1 MIVTGVKVAN
11 VRAIEAAEFS
21 FKPGFNLIVGVNG
34 VGKSTVLD
42 VLRTCMSHLLPLAA
56 ASRAK
61 SFSFE
66 VADIRSDFPLLDV
79 TVTASVGGEEFQHT
93 SRKWRERIAADDTQ
107 NLDRLRREILESN
120 RLRDRARTLLR
131 ELEESFKVEDTYV
144 LSRPVAEFRAATGTE
159 RGRPNCIY
167 FATNRSVIERA
178 APAKG
183 KSAGGVAAAY
193 AAGLVAR
200 SWQLRQFAQWMRAQ
214 LALADEQPVAAQHIN
229 ALRTAAQRF
238 LPSYSNLRPDEEGAR
253 LLIDREGTALEVG
266 ALSDGERG
274 VLAMVLDLARRLS
287 QANPEMNDPLSD
299 GSAVVLIDEIDLHL
313 HPGWQ
318 RKIVRRLS
326 EVFPQCQF
334 IATTHSPQVVG
345 EVEHERIQIISDGNV
360 ITPTHSF
367 GVDSSRILE
376 EIMDAPPRAAAVQTL
391 LNDLSRQVSDKN
403 LDAAMNLVAKL
414 AEQLGEN
421 DADVIRARTLLE
433 FLGGDE

>member
-11 VRAIEAAEFS
+11 VRAIEAAELS

-42 VLRTCMSHLLPLAA
+42 VLRTSMSHLLPLAG

-66 VADIRSDFPLLDV
+66 VADIRSDCPFLDV
-79 TVTASVGGEEFQHT
+79 TVSASVGGEEFQHT

-120 RLRDRARTLLR
+120 RLRARARTLLR

-144 LSRPVAEFRAATGTE
+144 LSRQVAEFRRAADTE
-159 RGRPNCIY
+159 CGRPNCIY

-200 SWQLRQFAQWMRAQ
+200 PWQLRQFAQWMRAQ
-214 LALADEQPVAAQHIN
+214 MVLADEQPAATQHIN

-238 LPSYSNLRPDEEGAR
+238 LPSYSNLRPDEEGSR
-253 LLIDREGTALEVG
+253 LLIDRKGTALEVG

-274 VLAMVLDLARRLS
+274 VLAMVLDLAGRLS
-287 QANPEMNDPLSD
+287 QANPEMNDPLNE
-299 GSAVVLIDEIDLHL
+299 GGAIVLIDEIDLHL

-376 EIMDAPPRAAAVQTL
+376 EIMDAPPRAAEVQTL
-391 LNDLSRQVSDKN
+391 LDDLSKQVSDKN
-403 LDAAMNLVAKL
+403 LEAAKSLVVKL

-421 DADVIRARTLLE
+421 DAEVIRARTLLE

>member
-1 MIVTGVKVAN
+1 MIVTAVKVAN
-11 VRAIEAAEFS
+11 VRAIESAEFS

-42 VLRTCMSHLLPLAA
+42 VLRTSMSHLLPLTGG
-56 ASRAK
+56 SRAK
-61 SFSFE
+61 PFSFE
-66 VADIRSDFPLLDV
+66 VTDIRSDFPFLDV

-107 NLDRLRREILESN
+107 NLDRLRREILEST
-120 RLRDRARTLLR
+120 RLRERARTLLR
-131 ELEESFKVEDTYV
+131 ELEGSFKVEDTHV
-144 LSRPVAEFRAATGTE
+144 LSRPEAEFRVAAGTE
-159 RGRPNCIY
+159 QGRPNCIY

-193 AAGLVAR
+193 ASGLVAR

-214 LALADEQPVAAQHIN
+214 MVLAAERSVAAQHIK
-229 ALRTAAQRF
+229 ALRTAVRGF
-238 LPSYSNLRPDEEGAR
+238 LPSYDNLRPDEDGSQ
-253 LLIDREGTALEVG
+253 LLIDHDGAVLEVSL
-266 ALSDGERG
+266 LSDGERG

-287 QANPEMNDPLSD
+287 QANPEMNDPLSQ
-299 GSAVVLIDEIDLHL
+299 GSAIVLIDEIDLHL

-318 RKIVRRLS
+318 RKIMRRLS
-326 EVFPQCQF
+326 DVFPQCQF

-345 EVEHERIQIISDGNV
+345 EIEHERIQVISDGEV

-376 EIMDAPPRAAAVQTL
+376 EIMDAPSRTAKVQQVL
-391 LNDLSRQVSDKN
+391 HDLSKQLSDKD
-403 LDAAMNLVAKL
+403 LDGAKRLVEKL

-421 DADVIRARTLLE
+421 DAEVIRARTLLE